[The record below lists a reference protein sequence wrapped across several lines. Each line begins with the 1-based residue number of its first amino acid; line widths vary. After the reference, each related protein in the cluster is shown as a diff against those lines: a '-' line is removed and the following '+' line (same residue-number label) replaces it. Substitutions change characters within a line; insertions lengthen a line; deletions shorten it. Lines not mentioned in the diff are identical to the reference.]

1 MLVLLLPILKVL
13 IPVGR
18 FAATVV
24 AVLNAELS
32 TDILIK
38 LLAADASMYTKC
50 HALSSIAVA

>member
-1 MLVLLLPILKVL
+1 VKAF

-24 AVLNAELS
+24 AVENAELS

-38 LLAADASMYTKC
+38 LLAADAST
-50 HALSSIAVA
+50 